1 MKSILGKILFVLFFS
16 LQLFASSIH
25 VSVSSPVIYKGDTVS
40 LTITIKGDSYTFPNI
55 TQIGGYNILGVSS
68 SSSTTIINGDV
79 SKSVS
84 KIYTFKP
91 LKSVI
96 IPSYKIKIDGK
107 TYQTKQIKIDV
118 IKPSKSKNG
127 DDFVINLNVKDKN
140 LKVGQSTRLTI
151 IFKHKL
157 DAKAN
162 KINLDEPKIEHF
174 WVKRLQNED
183 KKYAQGEYIVQEF
196 VYKITA
202 QKAGQFHIDQIEAQ
216 IGHLVQNRQNG
227 FMNAPFF
234 NDPFF
239 SSITAQIKWD
249 KIYSNSLDLDVKP
262 LPQNIE
268 IYGDFSLD
276 ASVNK
281 KTIYVNKPV
290 NLTISIKGSGN
301 IDDIKKFELNI
312 PQAIVYSDEP
322 KIINNQFTQKIAIIA
337 SNDFMIPSIKFKYF
351 DKNTQTIKTLKTKEI
366 KIKVSGAKD
375 QNQIK
380 LEKNDIVK
388 KQVVKKSK
396 TSKKGAILTQTQT
409 KYLIV
414 GIVLLVVLFLIYY
427 YFKNRKLKPKKPK
440 HITVQIQ
447 KAKTDQELYN
457 ILLPYAKDDKVVA
470 NILEL
475 LERNIY
481 KNENNKINKQELYD
495 LFL

>member
-127 DDFVINLNVKDKN
+127 DDFVINLNLKDKN

-183 KKYAQGEYIVQEF
+183 KKYAQGEYIVQD
-196 VYKITA
+196 
-202 QKAGQFHIDQIEAQ
+202 G
-216 IGHLVQNRQNG
+216 
-227 FMNAPFF
+227 
-234 NDPFF
+234 
-239 SSITAQIKWD
+239 
-249 KIYSNSLDLDVKP
+249 
-262 LPQNIE
+262 
-268 IYGDFSLD
+268 
-276 ASVNK
+276 
-281 KTIYVNKPV
+281 
-290 NLTISIKGSGN
+290 
-301 IDDIKKFELNI
+301 
-312 PQAIVYSDEP
+312 
-322 KIINNQFTQKIAIIA
+322 
-337 SNDFMIPSIKFKYF
+337 
-351 DKNTQTIKTLKTKEI
+351 
-366 KIKVSGAKD
+366 
-375 QNQIK
+375 
-380 LEKNDIVK
+380 
-388 KQVVKKSK
+388 
-396 TSKKGAILTQTQT
+396 
-409 KYLIV
+409 
-414 GIVLLVVLFLIYY
+414 
-427 YFKNRKLKPKKPK
+427 
-440 HITVQIQ
+440 
-447 KAKTDQELYN
+447 
-457 ILLPYAKDDKVVA
+457 
-470 NILEL
+470 
-475 LERNIY
+475 
-481 KNENNKINKQELYD
+481 
-495 LFL
+495 